1 MGINTCFVYPY
12 STYGGVERVLL
23 NRGLAFRHFLP
34 DVRADLFFLSDVGGL
49 APLMK
54 AIKKFGIQDHLNVTS
69 SFNAGYDFVSLIDCP
84 EMVDH
89 CEAQSIPYIMECHT
103 HYAANRR
110 YLTLLRPSC
119 RRIVTPS
126 PAFSRVVREEVPERL
141 RESVSE
147 LRNFVPWEVAV
158 GEPVEE
164 SWLPGWRGRPVLWLG
179 RMDQLKDPASLLD
192 AASLLDFKHPG
203 EFVFVFCGPRGHDV
217 DMDAEIRKRRLESR
231 TVVIPPIPFDS
242 TAGLLRSVA
251 LASGIFVSP
260 SRGESFGLSAAEA
273 ICSLLPVLLSD
284 IEAHLS
290 LVEGYE
296 AMFTYRIGDA
306 ASLARGIERLF
317 ADYRTAAELL
327 PAMRNRFSGQAF
339 VADWNRLIDTL

>member
-1 MGINTCFVYPY
+1 MAISTCFVYPY

-54 AIKKFGIQDHLNVTS
+54 AINKFGIQDHLHVTS
-69 SFNAGYDFVSLIDCP
+69 SLDAGYDFVSLIDCP

-89 CEAQSIPYIMECHT
+89 CEANSIPYIVECHT

-110 YLTLLRPSC
+110 YLALLRPSC
-119 RRIVTPS
+119 RRVVTPS
-126 PAFSRVVREEVPERL
+126 SGFSRVVREEVAEGL
-141 RESVSE
+141 RGSVSE
-147 LRNFVPWEVAV
+147 LRNFVPWELRV
-158 GEPVEE
+158 GEPLGG

-179 RMDQLKDPASLLD
+179 RMDQLKDPVSLLD
-192 AASLLDFKHPG
+192 AAALLDFKRPA

-217 DMDAEIRKRRLESR
+217 DMDAEIRKRGLESC
-231 TVVIPPIPFDS
+231 TVILPPIPFDS
-242 TAGLLRSVA
+242 TAALLRSVA
-251 LASGIFVSP
+251 LESGVFVSP

-290 LVEGYE
+290 LVEGQQ
-296 AMFTYRIGDA
+296 AMFTYRLGDA
-306 ASLARGIERLF
+306 ASLARGIERLCEDYQAA
-317 ADYRTAAELL
+317 ADLL

-339 VADWNRLIDTL
+339 VADWNRLIETL